1 MGLIITIVVL
11 VLILVLIS
19 LLYIPLDICI
29 DTRGN
34 RYYAELKGLV
44 KADVEPD
51 EREILRIRVKA
62 PFKEFYFFPL
72 KPKRKKPDKIDEKKR
87 DKKGRKYWNRFTP
100 NTIWRVVKSFEI
112 KKWELDLDTGD
123 CITNAKLYP
132 LFALLNY
139 RTGGFHINF
148 EGRNHALLMVRNRPI
163 GLIKSFFNL

>member
-1 MGLIITIVVL
+1 MGLLLTSVVL
-11 VLILVLIS
+11 VLLLVLVS
-19 LLYIPLDICI
+19 LLFIPLELCI
-29 DTRGN
+29 DTRDN
-34 RYYAELKGLV
+34 LYYAELKGLV
-44 KADVEPD
+44 RANVEPD
-51 EREILRIRVKA
+51 EREILRIRVKV

-72 KPKRKKPDKIDEKKR
+72 KPRRKKSDKIGEKKR
-87 DKKGRKYWNRFTP
+87 GKKGRKYWNRFTP
-100 NTIWRVVKSFEI
+100 STIWRVVKSFEI

-123 CITNAKLYP
+123 VVTNAKLYP